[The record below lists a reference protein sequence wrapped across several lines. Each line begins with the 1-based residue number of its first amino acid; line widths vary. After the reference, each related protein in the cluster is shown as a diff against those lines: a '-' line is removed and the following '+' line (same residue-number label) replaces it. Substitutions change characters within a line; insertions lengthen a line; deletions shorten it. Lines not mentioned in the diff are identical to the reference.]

1 MLVLKL
7 GMLLVI
13 RAANTLVQRVPLRKM
28 RLQYTIRMIF
38 VVNYL
43 TRKGRKRVF
52 FLRPREYLAKRLK
65 EKLPNSC
72 WPLNGDDTQKE

>member
-1 MLVLKL
+1 
-7 GMLLVI
+7 MLLVI

>member
-1 MLVLKL
+1 MLKL

>member
-1 MLVLKL
+1 MLVLEL

-13 RAANTLVQRVPLRKM
+13 RAICIEGAAAKNAT
-28 RLQYTIRMIF
+28 QYTILMIF

-65 EKLPNSC
+65 EELPNSC

>member
-1 MLVLKL
+1 MLVLEL

-13 RAANTLVQRVPLRKM
+13 RAICIEGAAAKNAT
-28 RLQYTIRMIF
+28 QYTILMIF

-65 EKLPNSC
+65 EMLPNSC